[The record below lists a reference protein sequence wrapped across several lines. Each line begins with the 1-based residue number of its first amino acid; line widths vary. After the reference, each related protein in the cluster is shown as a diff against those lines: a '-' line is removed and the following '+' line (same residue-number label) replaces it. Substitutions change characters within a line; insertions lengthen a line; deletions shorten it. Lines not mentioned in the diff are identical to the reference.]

1 METTNNART
10 GMFTTN
16 VFNSSKV
23 TDFEKNKIK
32 LKKIKVNAKRTE
44 KVLTGL
50 FVSFTG
56 YIFLLAIFIPYITIS
71 ITSILQQYLSKW
83 KRIFT
88 FIQKYLYTLYSSEHS
103 YKKRNFKFLF
113 PGALLLVT
121 GGTGTIIGALVM
133 SVLTNGMNLMGIGIS
148 YQYIVRGAIL
158 ILAVLFDVGVRRMQV

>member
-103 YKKRNFKFLF
+103 YKKRNFKFFF

-133 SVLTNGMNLMGIGIS
+133 SALTNEMNLMGIGIS

-158 ILAVLFDVGVRRMQV
+158 ILAVLFDVGARRMKV